1 MDRKMKKITVKDLT
15 EELQIVKK
23 QVKEIP
29 YLKQTIVE
37 LLAIVEN
44 LKSQEVAVV
53 TKSKPGL
60 EPSSND
66 TFK

>member
-1 MDRKMKKITVKDLT
+1 MDRKMKKLTVKDLT
-15 EELQIVKK
+15 EELKIVKE

-44 LKSQEVAVV
+44 LKPQ
-53 TKSKPGL
+53 
-60 EPSSND
+60 
-66 TFK
+66 